1 VKCKNF
7 ISSILIATGIAT
19 TILITCIVNI
29 SYSSDIKNQA
39 EKFINAA
46 INNDFDYYF
55 NNSYDYR
62 QRVRRIEVN
71 EPKYKQDEQKSHLY
85 RISKDSVINFKVTTG
100 DNLPYLF
107 YLFKFPC
114 NWKVLEVKKEP
125 NTFGR
130 LEKNYSAYVEI
141 NYKNPQNSPHGNS
154 SAGVSGFRHDPKIKH
169 LVIRMELDSKGL
181 YYTYDEEKDSIISW

>member
-1 VKCKNF
+1 MKCKNF
-7 ISSILIATGIAT
+7 ISSIVMVTVLSI
-19 TILITCIVNI
+19 TIFLTCIVTT
-29 SYSSDIKNQA
+29 SYSRDTKGQVN
-39 EKFINAA
+39 KFINAA
-46 INNDFDYYF
+46 INKDFDYFF

-71 EPKYKQDEQKSHLY
+71 EPKYKQDKQKSQLY
-85 RISKDSVINFKVTTG
+85 LVLKDSVLNFKVTTG
-100 DNLPYLF
+100 DKLPYLF

-114 NWKVLEVKKEP
+114 NWKVLEVKEEP

-130 LEKNYSAYVEI
+130 LEKIYSAYVEI

-154 SAGVSGFRHDPKIKH
+154 SAGVSGFNHDPKIKH

-181 YYTYDEEKDSIISW
+181 YYTFDEEKDSIIRW